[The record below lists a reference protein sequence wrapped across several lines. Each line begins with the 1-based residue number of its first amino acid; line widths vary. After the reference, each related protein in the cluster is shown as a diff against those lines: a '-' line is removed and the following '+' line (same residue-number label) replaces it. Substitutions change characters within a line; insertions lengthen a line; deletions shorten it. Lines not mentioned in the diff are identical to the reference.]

1 MAEVP
6 RELELAVGEEWTT
19 PLEGSGGGYR
29 WHTDVKGVEGVVDAA
44 TDYAEGDVE
53 VGRWRREKA
62 TITGVRPGTVEVHLV
77 RRRSWEPAP
86 DEGELIMQVTV
97 RPE

>member
-6 RELELAVGEEWTT
+6 RELDLAVGEEWTT
-19 PLEGSGGGYR
+19 LLDGSGGGYR
-29 WHTDVKGVEGVVDAA
+29 WHTDVNGDDGVVDAT

-53 VGRWRREKA
+53 VGRWRRERA
-62 TITGVRPGTVEVHLV
+62 TITGVRPGTVEVRLV
-77 RRRSWEPAP
+77 RRRSWESASG
-86 DEGELIMQVTV
+86 EGELIMQVTV